1 MNGSNAG
8 RHAFLRRVLSS
19 IRLWAIESTPR
30 FLHPTLR
37 RLSPPWL
44 LALAVVAAIA
54 LAFSY
59 REGLQSG
66 WNYLFNHKQW
76 EDERP
81 LTKGDM
87 AQLLQELDKR
97 RSPDAPP
104 PSPDAEAVRN
114 AAIRDLA
121 TSRTPTDAE
130 AVREIKAGDI
140 DAAIATLERGA
151 QADMAQAAEK
161 WRRLGALVYDID
173 LAKAKHAYEQ
183 AFALDAADFSGAI
196 FLSRLRQR
204 AGDLNGALKA
214 ANAAVAAA
222 GTQRERMVASS
233 DLGDLRIEAGDLA
246 AARRF
251 HQDGLDLAQALA
263 RDNPASAETKRDLWV
278 SFNKLGD
285 VAQQAGDLA
294 GARRFFQDALDLA
307 QALARDNPASAEAK
321 RDLSVTCAKPSPT
334 TIRPAPRP
342 SAISRSVTKSW
353 ATSPNWP
360 AISLAPAASFRTAS
374 TSPKPSP
381 ATIRPAPRP
390 SATSWSVTT
399 SWAKWRNRPVI
410 SPPPAASF
418 RTGSTSPKP
427 SPATIRPAPRPS
439 AISRSVS
446 TTWVTSPDRPAI
458 SLAPAASIRTGSA
471 CAKPSPATIRPAPR
485 PSAISRS
492 LAAARR
498 FFQDGLDLRQAL
510 ARDNPASAEAKR
522 DLLVSYENLGDV
534 ARQAGDLTTAR
545 RFYQDR
551 LDLAQDLASDN
562 PASAE
567 AKRDLWVSYIKLGGV
582 AAAQGNISA
591 AIDWYEHSLP
601 LARQLAADN
610 PSHPGFGDDL
620 RITEWN
626 LAALKARR

>member
-321 RDLSVTCAKPSPT
+321 RDLSVSYENLGDVAQQ
-334 TIRPAPRP
+334 AGDL
-342 SAISRSVTKSW
+342 
-353 ATSPNWP
+353 AT
-360 AISLAPAASFRTAS
+360 
-374 TSPKPSP
+374 
-381 ATIRPAPRP
+381 
-390 SATSWSVTT
+390 
-399 SWAKWRNRPVI
+399 
-410 SPPPAASF
+410 
-418 RTGSTSPKP
+418 
-427 SPATIRPAPRPS
+427 
-439 AISRSVS
+439 
-446 TTWVTSPDRPAI
+446 
-458 SLAPAASIRTGSA
+458 
-471 CAKPSPATIRPAPR
+471 
-485 PSAISRS
+485 
-492 LAAARR
+492 ARH

-510 ARDNPASAEAKR
+510 AH
-522 DLLVSYENLGDV
+522 
-534 ARQAGDLTTAR
+534 
-545 RFYQDR
+545 
-551 LDLAQDLASDN
+551 DN

>member
-321 RDLSVTCAKPSPT
+321 RDLSV
-334 TIRPAPRP
+334 
-342 SAISRSVTKSW
+342 
-353 ATSPNWP
+353 
-360 AISLAPAASFRTAS
+360 
-374 TSPKPSP
+374 
-381 ATIRPAPRP
+381 
-390 SATSWSVTT
+390 
-399 SWAKWRNRPVI
+399 
-410 SPPPAASF
+410 
-418 RTGSTSPKP
+418 
-427 SPATIRPAPRPS
+427 
-439 AISRSVS
+439 
-446 TTWVTSPDRPAI
+446 
-458 SLAPAASIRTGSA
+458 
-471 CAKPSPATIRPAPR
+471 
-485 PSAISRS
+485 
-492 LAAARR
+492 
-498 FFQDGLDLRQAL
+498 
-510 ARDNPASAEAKR
+510 
-522 DLLVSYENLGDV
+522 SYENLGDV